1 VGILDVVVRIDKKGR
16 VLIPKNI
23 REALGLREKQ
33 LLRVK
38 IVDGKLML
46 EPLDNIAD
54 KYYGIIKVKKWPHDL
69 DEFLIEAIQKWWRER
84 T

>member
-1 VGILDVVVRIDKKGR
+1 MGILDIIVRIDKKGR

-46 EPLDNIAD
+46 EPLGNIAD
-54 KYYGIIKVKKWPHDL
+54 KYYGIIKVKKWPYDL
-69 DEFLIEAIQKWWRER
+69 DEFLIEAIQKWWREH

>member
-1 VGILDVVVRIDKKGR
+1 MGILDVVVRIDKKGR

-46 EPLDNIAD
+46 EPLGNIAD
-54 KYYGIIKVKKWPHDL
+54 KYYGILKVKKWPHDL
-69 DEFLIEAIQKWWRER
+69 DEFLIEAVQKSWREGM
-84 T
+84 